1 MSDIPDALKTGL
13 AGRYEF
19 QRVIGHGGMATVY
32 LARDRKHGRDV
43 AVKVLKPELAAS
55 IGTDRFLREIEI
67 AAQLNHPHILT
78 LIDSGET
85 ANLLYFVMPF
95 VAGESLRDL
104 LNRKGCLEP
113 RRAVTIVSEVADAI
127 SYAHRKGVVH
137 RDIKPENVLL
147 SEGHAVVTDFGIA
160 KAVITAGAENLTRS
174 GFALGTLGYMS
185 PEQAAGRTDLDATT
199 DVYSLACV
207 VYEMLIGETPG
218 LWPTDEAVSLR
229 YFVDA
234 RPEHREH
241 LDRLPGSLEQTLVI
255 AMSMRTEQRHE
266 TPNDLARALEQS
278 LTSKPQF
285 DRHQMN
291 EIVKHA
297 ADIQAAKPTGEG
309 MSLAGVQRIAAEVGI
324 EPGQVRDAID
334 AVRGSHEGILPG
346 GILGV
351 RPELLLERFVDREV
365 AASEYADL
373 LEEIRVTLGEVG
385 EINETLGTALSWSSS
400 SQGSGR
406 KAQILVSPKNGQT
419 RIRIH
424 DREGI
429 PGAILM
435 VPISL
440 GSLVLIGISGAIL
453 DGLGLSTGITIAG
466 AIATS
471 LTVFNSMYWPLRRSF
486 KRQMKRRSEK
496 TTELMER
503 LVALAR
509 RDLRGSSP
517 VESREREEVT
527 PAG

>member
-1 MSDIPDALKTGL
+1 M
-13 AGRYEF
+13 
-19 QRVIGHGGMATVY
+19 
-32 LARDRKHGRDV
+32 
-43 AVKVLKPELAAS
+43 
-55 IGTDRFLREIEI
+55 
-67 AAQLNHPHILT
+67 
-78 LIDSGET
+78 
-85 ANLLYFVMPF
+85 
-95 VAGESLRDL
+95 
-104 LNRKGCLEP
+104 
-113 RRAVTIVSEVADAI
+113 
-127 SYAHRKGVVH
+127 H
-137 RDIKPENVLL
+137 RDIKPENILL

-174 GFALGTLGYMS
+174 GFALGALGYMS

-218 LWPTDEAVSLR
+218 LWPTDEAVSLQ

-234 RPEHREH
+234 RPEHRER

-324 EPGQVRDAID
+324 EPGQIRDAAAAIANSD
-334 AVRGSHEGILPG
+334 QVILPG
-346 GILGV
+346 GIFGV
-351 RPELLLERFVDREV
+351 RGELLLERFVDAEV
-365 AASEYADL
+365 AASDYADL

-400 SQGSGR
+400 PKGTGR
-406 KAQILVSPKNGQT
+406 KAQILVSPKDGQT
-419 RIRIH
+419 RLRIQ
-424 DREGI
+424 DVEGTPAAI
-429 PGAILM
+429 AMVPVTAFGLAIVGITGAIL
-435 VPISL
+435 SN
-440 GSLVLIGISGAIL
+440 
-453 DGLGLSTGITIAG
+453 LGLSTGITTAA
-466 AIATS
+466 AIATA
-471 LTVFNSMYWPLRRSF
+471 LTFFGSSYGLLRRSF
-486 KRQMKRRSEK
+486 NRQMKHRSEK
-496 TTELMER
+496 ITELMER
-503 LVALAR
+503 LVALAKR
-509 RDLRGSSP
+509 ESRGSSP